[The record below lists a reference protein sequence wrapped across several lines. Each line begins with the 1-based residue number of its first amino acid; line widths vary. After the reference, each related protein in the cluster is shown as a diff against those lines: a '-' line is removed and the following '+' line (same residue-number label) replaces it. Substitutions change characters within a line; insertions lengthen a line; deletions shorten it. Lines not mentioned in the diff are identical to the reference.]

1 MKFFSKSYLGAL
13 AAIAMVSVMLAA
25 CGGDSGGTSMSNG
38 DLLKKA
44 AINMKAAKSYNL
56 DVNADTAGMAITMNG
71 DLDLANKNSTL
82 KMSAAGTNINMV
94 AVGGESFTSVD
105 GGKTYVK
112 GDSGAS
118 GATDSFT
125 KMWDGFNAADVD
137 KSASALKDGSPA
149 TEKID
154 GADTKHMT
162 ASIKDLSSL
171 ASSTGGSG
179 STEGNIDLWISTD
192 ANPTVRQMKLAGT
205 SDGKPLTAT
214 IKWSKIN
221 EPVTVKKPEG
231 VQ

>member
-13 AAIAMVSVMLAA
+13 AAIVMVSVMLAA
-25 CGGDSGGTSMSNG
+25 CGGDSGSTSMSNG

-56 DVNADTAGMAITMNG
+56 DVNIDNAGMAVTMNG
-71 DLDLANKNSTL
+71 DIDLANKNSAL
-82 KMSAAGTNINMV
+82 KMSAAGTNVNMV
-94 AVGGESFTSVD
+94 TVGGENFTSAD

-112 GDSGAS
+112 GDSGAAS
-118 GATDSFT
+118 ATDSFT
-125 KMWDGFNAADVD
+125 KMWDSFNAADVD

-171 ASSTGGSG
+171 APSTGGG
-179 STEGNIDLWISTD
+179 SSTDGNIDLWISTD
-192 ANPTVRQMKLAGT
+192 ANPTVRQMKLSGT
-205 SDGKPLTAT
+205 NEGKALTAT

-221 EPVTVKKPEG
+221 EPVTIKKPEG